1 MNEQHSARPEDP
13 SDEELRR
20 NVATPERLPKGPH
33 SEATRRAYMNHYA
46 DLQKFK
52 LKVVVVL
59 GVLVWIAHGCPL

>member
-1 MNEQHSARPEDP
+1 MVELRTEEP

-33 SEATRRAYMNHYA
+33 SEATRHAYMNHYA

-52 LKVVVVL
+52 LKVVIILGLMVL
-59 GVLVWIAHGCPL
+59 AVKFL